1 MDKDR
6 RMCIVLKLHH
16 CTFILAN
23 DVMLSIG
30 QYSIQRW
37 CSYIV
42 CLHTCAPHS
51 NAVTCN
57 VTATIPYFLCT
68 GCHDVCIVHTSVHA
82 HVATRNSWQG
92 SSLNWHRSLSRL
104 CKRFGGEGRSEG
116 VELSVSWCLSHA
128 TGDIPFY
135 MCRDFTIP
143 SGCATHIG
151 ESIVWNQHYRAV
163 NSEEIN
169 YWKLVE

>member
-1 MDKDR
+1 
-6 RMCIVLKLHH
+6 MCIVLKLHH

-42 CLHTCAPHS
+42 CLHACAPHS

-82 HVATRNSWQG
+82 HVATHNSWQG
-92 SSLNWHRSLSRL
+92 NSLNWHRSLWRL
-104 CKRFGGEGRSEG
+104 CKRFGGDWGLSWVSVGASHMRPVIFLFTC
-116 VELSVSWCLSHA
+116 VEISLFPLVVQHTLENPSFEIS
-128 TGDIPFY
+128 
-135 MCRDFTIP
+135 TIEQW
-143 SGCATHIG
+143 IL
-151 ESIVWNQHYRAV
+151 
-163 NSEEIN
+163 
-169 YWKLVE
+169 KK